1 MATIL
6 IAEDDA
12 SIRRVCMMWLA
23 REGHTVIEAADGQA
37 AMELLQ
43 THDVDLLVSDVRMP
57 RLTGTELV
65 AWWRVEKK
73 STRLVIMISAT
84 YKRNEVDSQMRN
96 YDIQFLPKP
105 FSPRRLTQTV
115 EDLLAVRAS
124 GSGLQASAGRQT
136 ACAEARSPEPE
147 ARSPEP
153 EAR

>member
-43 THDVDLLVSDVRMP
+43 AQDVDLLVSDVEMP
-57 RLTGTELV
+57 RLSGTDLV

-73 STRLVIMISAT
+73 SSRPVIMISAT
-84 YKRNEVDSQMRN
+84 YKRSEVDSKMRK
-96 YDIQFLPKP
+96 YDIQFVPKP
-105 FSPRRLTQTV
+105 FSPLELTQTV
-115 EDLLAVRAS
+115 ENLLA
-124 GSGLQASAGRQT
+124 GRDDAATSETQD
-136 ACAEARSPEPE
+136 
-147 ARSPEP
+147 
-153 EAR
+153 

>member
-43 THDVDLLVSDVRMP
+43 AQDVDLLVSDVEMP
-57 RLTGTELV
+57 RLSGIDLV

-73 STRLVIMISAT
+73 SSRPVIMISASHN
-84 YKRNEVDSQMRN
+84 RSEVDSRMRN
-96 YDIQFLPKP
+96 YDIQFIPKP
-105 FSPRRLTQTV
+105 FSPLKLAQTV
-115 EDLLAVRAS
+115 KDLLA
-124 GSGLQASAGRQT
+124 GRD
-136 ACAEARSPEPE
+136 EAATSDTQD
-147 ARSPEP
+147 
-153 EAR
+153 

>member
-12 SIRRVCMMWLA
+12 RIRRVCMMWLA

-43 THDVDLLVSDVRMP
+43 SQDVDLLVSDVEMP

-73 STRLVIMISAT
+73 SSRPVIMISAT
-84 YKRNEVDSQMRN
+84 YKRSEVDSRMRD
-96 YDIQFLPKP
+96 YDIQFMPKP
-105 FSPRRLTQTV
+105 FSPLKLTQAV
-115 EDLLAVRAS
+115 EDLLA
-124 GSGLQASAGRQT
+124 GRDDAATSDTQH
-136 ACAEARSPEPE
+136 
-147 ARSPEP
+147 
-153 EAR
+153 

>member
-43 THDVDLLVSDVRMP
+43 ARDVDLLVSDVEMP
-57 RLTGTELV
+57 RLSGIDLV

-73 STRLVIMISAT
+73 SSRPVIMISASHN
-84 YKRNEVDSQMRN
+84 RSEVDSRMRN
-96 YDIQFLPKP
+96 YDIQFMPKP
-105 FSPRRLTQTV
+105 FSPLKLTQTI
-115 EDLLAVRAS
+115 EDLLA
-124 GSGLQASAGRQT
+124 GRD
-136 ACAEARSPEPE
+136 EAATSETQD
-147 ARSPEP
+147 
-153 EAR
+153 